1 MLVGFEKNC
10 NRLKIY
16 IKITFNFKREIPRKM
31 LVGVKIHSIL
41 QEKSTE
47 KYCSLSKIWGKYPR
61 KSCTFSGWSVGRV
74 TFF

>member
-61 KSCTFSGWSVGRV
+61 KSCTFSGWSVGRSV
-74 TFF
+74 G